1 MSGMFGLGIWELL
14 LILLIILLLFSRKL
28 PELGSG
34 LPKSVRNFRRPLK
47 EPDEIDITPKEEKKG
62 KKITAVGCGAARR
75 AYASSA
81 ETTRYPKLCGDETF
95 VFTKTIENGT
105 VSSG

>member
-34 LPKSVRNFRRPLK
+34 LAKGVRNFRRTMK
-47 EPDEIDITPKEEKKG
+47 EPDEIDITPKDEKKE
-62 KKITAVGCGAARR
+62 KK
-75 AYASSA
+75 
-81 ETTRYPKLCGDETF
+81 
-95 VFTKTIENGT
+95 
-105 VSSG
+105 